1 MILLWASPSTSGKA
15 WRSRRWRPSR
25 VDAPKFFKAIEA
37 EPQLYRAYWQTM
49 ILVGPR
55 GSELR
60 RLLWCD
66 VAGDTPHVPRHE
78 EPRDARDPGAGG
90 GRGAEQRPKDAQSS
104 DLVFGFDRPK
114 DSWVRVLK
122 YSGQTG
128 LRPHD
133 VRPQCR
139 LVARRGRADVEP
151 GRRVA
156 QSQHVEG
163 VRAVG
168 R

>member
-37 EPQLYRAYWQTM
+37 EPQPYRAYWQTM

-60 RLLWCD
+60 RLLWRD

-78 EPRDARDPGAGG
+78 EPRDARDPDIG
-90 GRGAEQRPKDAQSS
+90 GRSR
-104 DLVFGFDRPK
+104 
-114 DSWVRVLK
+114 
-122 YSGQTG
+122 
-128 LRPHD
+128 
-133 VRPQCR
+133 C
-139 LVARRGRADVEP
+139 
-151 GRRVA
+151 
-156 QSQHVEG
+156 
-163 VRAVG
+163 
-168 R
+168 